1 MLISLVFFGIFVAVT
16 TAFISLLTASERAA
30 RLHVA
35 EAQALRLAEA
45 GIDKS
50 LYELNANSA
59 YAGEAGT
66 SLPTGSF
73 STSVT
78 AIDSST
84 KLITAT
90 GTVSANGSTIAEK
103 TVRAHASIDTSVVSF
118 HYGVQAGNGGFRLE
132 NTSSIRGNVF
142 SSGPV
147 IGTSANYIYGDV
159 ISAGPFGEVYGI
171 HATSSV
177 YAHTIG
183 RSGETTI
190 VDKDAYYVTKINT
203 TVSGTSYPGSPDQP
217 PVPLPI
223 SDAQIS
229 DWEAEAAAGG
239 TVTCTGGVY
248 AIDSATVTLGPVKIP
263 CDLNVSGTAI
273 VTLQGHVWVA
283 GDIIVQNSAIIKM
296 DPNLGSQSVVMIADN
311 PSNRLTS
318 STVQIKNTATFE
330 NSGTAGS
337 FILLVSQNNS
347 AETGGSVEAFE
358 LSNSASAMVAYA
370 PHGLI
375 PIANSVSL
383 KEVTGYRITMK
394 NSSVITYDS
403 GLQSAVF
410 QSGPGASWTFVPGSY
425 GIAP

>member
-229 DWEAEAAAGG
+229 DWEAEADAGG
-239 TVTCTGGVY
+239 TVTWTGGVY